1 MSAES
6 SENGKKLHLPDLTI
20 KGFRGFE
27 NLEIKRLGR
36 VNLIVGKNSVG
47 KSSLL
52 DAVKVYAT
60 RARHETVANVLSSH
74 DEVNDA
80 YDSHLSD
87 EMYPVNRETLLVD
100 WDALFHGRGKTSH
113 SPILIGSNIRREY
126 SRIEIGLPDEEEAA
140 QLDTLMNP
148 FYLDEDV
155 RVMRVTVNGH
165 KHLFPTI
172 SFRNSRIL
180 RSIRASESRLPPE
193 IKCTSL
199 GSDLIDYRDMTTFWD
214 NVVTESQENRAV
226 DALNLIFHGDINSV
240 VMVGDNGSGRGPY
253 RRRVLVGIKG
263 ERRRIPLKSL
273 GEGATRMFGV
283 ALALANSRD
292 GFLLIDEVE
301 NGLHWS
307 IQYDFWRMVIR
318 TAHEN
323 NVQVFATTHS
333 SDSEKW
339 FVKALES
346 IRSEEGLEEVDSA
359 FIRLVS
365 GDQGVYAIEYSEKLV
380 KLAVEIGRELK

>member
-52 DAVKVYAT
+52 EALQIFAGRCRYKELADIFHDRDELIDTIDEDGDEIVTHDWEALFYG
-60 RARHETVANVLSSH
+60 RNLSS
-74 DEVNDA
+74 DTPIYIGPNNAEEQIRIDV
-80 YDSHLSD
+80 
-87 EMYPVNRETLLVD
+87 VD
-100 WDALFHGRGKTSH
+100 QDQ
-113 SPILIGSNIRREY
+113 I
-126 SRIEIGLPDEEEAA
+126 DDA
-140 QLDTLMNP
+140 QLALI
-148 FYLDEDV
+148 LDNRLSGHDPELIRIRFQDV
-155 RVMRVTVNGH
+155 TRYIPISRVSHHIRTR
-165 KHLFPTI
+165 L
-172 SFRNSRIL
+172 SRH
-180 RSIRASESRLPPE
+180 ESRLDFPSE
-193 IKCTSL
+193 IRYESL
-199 GSDLIDYRDMTTFWD
+199 GADPLSNAQIARIWDKATLANDSDK
-214 NVVTESQENRAV
+214 AV
-226 DALNLIFHGDINSV
+226 EALNLIFDDTISAVYIVGGRERAYENEPRA
-240 VMVGDNGSGRGPY
+240 MVKTVDHDQ
-253 RRRVLVGIKG
+253 L
-263 ERRRIPLKSL
+263 IPLKSL
-273 GEGATRMFGV
+273 GEGATRTFSI

-307 IQYDFWRMVIR
+307 VQYDFWRMVIR

-333 SDSEKW
+333 SDCEKW